1 MALTVTVVLPMN
13 PVPLIT
19 TGVGRAVE
27 PTDGE
32 IAVTLSGSGKMAV
45 TLGAVGGT
53 SVGSDGDR
61 PSQALDAIANAN
73 SNTLRRELF
82 VMAFS
87 LLVRK
92 RENAVKT

>member
-1 MALTVTVVLPMN
+1 M
-13 PVPLIT
+13 

-32 IAVTLSGSGKMAV
+32 IAVTLGASDEMGV

-73 SNTLRRELF
+73 SNTLRWVLF
-82 VMAFS
+82 VMTFS
-87 LLVRK
+87 LPVRK

>member
-1 MALTVTVVLPMN
+1 MALTDTVVLPMN

-27 PTDGE
+27 PTEGE
-32 IAVTLSGSGKMAV
+32 IAVTLGASSEMGV

-73 SNTLRRELF
+73 SNTLRRVLF

-92 RENAVKT
+92 RENTVKT